1 MDHFHAHVYYDSS
14 NFDKAKRLVET
25 AYKQLTEVTIGK
37 MHEKPVGPHPVWSCQ
52 LLFDRGQLTNM
63 LIWLLKNRDDLTIF
77 IHPVTDNELLDHTD
91 YAIWLGERYEL
102 NLEALK

>member
-1 MDHFHAHVYYDSS
+1 MNQFHAHVYYDSS
-14 NFDKAKRLVET
+14 SFYKAKVLVKK
-25 AYKQLTEVTIGK
+25 AYKINGVNVGK

-52 LLFDRGQLTNM
+52 LLFDKGQLTNM
-63 LIWLLKNRDDLTIF
+63 LVWLLKNRDDLTIF

-91 YAIWLGERYEL
+91 FAIWLGDRYEL